1 MHTNDTHAN
10 VQNAPKRV
18 TAVKEV
24 RASKPNAVLVDA
36 GDVFSGTL
44 YFNEF
49 KGLADIELM
58 NLMKYDMMT
67 FGNHEFDL
75 GGEAEGNTSLANF
88 VKAAKFPFVSANVD
102 FSKDKVMNGLQTAT
116 IAQDPKDGHIYN
128 AIIKEVDGEKVGF
141 FGLTTEETVDIAS
154 PGSAEFN
161 NYIKSAEQ
169 TVAAL
174 EKQGIDK
181 IVAVSHIGYDDNAE
195 YDNDLLLAANVE
207 GIDVIVGGHSHT
219 KLSEPVVVNKDQNGV
234 AKDPTVI
241 VQAYQYSD
249 FLGTIDVEFDE
260 NGVVVGQAGELIKLA
275 DKAEDKEAAEIL
287 KPYTQ
292 KVEDTKNKPTGATT
306 EKALTNPRVSDD
318 GNTEGISVRANE
330 TELGNLIT
338 DSMLASAQKMNPN
351 TVIAVQN
358 GGGIRAGIDAGPITL
373 GDVLTVMPFGN
384 TLATMNLTGAEILEA
399 LEHSVSQAPKESGGF
414 LHVSGMKF
422 TYDSSK
428 AAGSRVVTAQV
439 NEKGTFVNLDPAKT
453 YVVATNAFTAKG
465 GDGFDVFNKAY
476 ESNRVTDYGQ
486 ADWETFS
493 TYLSQQD
500 VVKPQIEGR
509 IVDVAKKAQ

>member
-1 MHTNDTHAN
+1 MHTNDTHAH
-10 VQNAPKRV
+10 VENAPKRV
-18 TAVKEV
+18 TAVNEI
-24 RASKPNAVLVDA
+24 RESKPNAVLIDA

-49 KGLADIELM
+49 KGIVDIELM

-75 GGEAEGNTSLANF
+75 GGEAEGNTALANF
-88 VKAAKFPFVSANVD
+88 VKKAQFPFVNANID
-102 FSKDKVMNGLQTAT
+102 FSKDPAMNGLQTAT
-116 IAQDPKDGHIYN
+116 IAENPEDGHIYN

-154 PGSAEFN
+154 PGSAEFK
-161 NYIKSAEQ
+161 NYIETAEQ

-174 EKQGIDK
+174 EEQGINK
-181 IVAVSHIGYDDNAE
+181 IVAVTHLGYDDNAE

-219 KLSEPVVVNKDQNGV
+219 TLKEPVVITKDQNGGE
-234 AKDPTVI
+234 KDPTVI

-249 FLGTIDVEFDE
+249 YLGTVDVEFDE

-275 DKAEDKEAAEIL
+275 DKEADKEAAELL
-287 KPYTQ
+287 KPYTE
-292 KVEDTKNKPTGATT
+292 KVEETKNTPTGATT
-306 EKALTNPRVSDD
+306 EKELKNPRLSDE
-318 GNTEGISVRANE
+318 GNTEGLSVRANE

-338 DSMLASAQKMNPN
+338 DSMLASAKKMNPN
-351 TVIAVQN
+351 TVIAMQN

-384 TLATMNLTGAEILEA
+384 TLATMKLTGAEIMEA
-399 LEHSVSQAPKESGGF
+399 LEHSVSQAPKEHGGF

-422 TYDSSK
+422 TYNSTK
-428 AAGSRVVTAQV
+428 EAGSRVETVQV
-439 NEKGTFVNLDPAKT
+439 KENGAFVDLDPAKT

-465 GDGFDVFNKAY
+465 GDGFDVFKKAY
-476 ESNRVTDYGQ
+476 EDNRVTDYGQ

-493 TYLSQQD
+493 AYLSTLG
-500 VVKPQIEGR
+500 VINPQIEGR
-509 IVDVAKKAQ
+509 IIDTAK